1 MPGSHWMIVM
11 SPENFEITRE
21 RGFDMVGL
29 KSRHRKKAE
38 RMALG
43 DRVLF
48 YVTGSQVFP
57 LTATVSS
64 TFFEDH
70 ASVWISTERRPDVAP
85 WRVQIR
91 PDVVLN
97 WYEHL
102 DARQIGPRM
111 LYVKRW
117 APEDWPLAFQ
127 GQIHLLSSQ
136 DFALIEHE
144 MRRTIGRRSRRKERP
159 PHRPRVP
166 AGTSVLAAPPRMVGV
181 AAPQGI
187 VVTQIIE
194 HTEIV
199 VEYTATAFVRPS
211 LAPPPAPK
219 ALAAADTMPDDDAPD
234 DGDFPAATAPHG
246 C

>member
-11 SPENFEITRE
+11 SPENFETTRE
-21 RGFDMVGL
+21 RGFDLVGL

-57 LTATVSS
+57 LTATVNS

-70 ASVWISTERRPDVAP
+70 TPIWTSTERRPDVSP
-85 WRVQIR
+85 WRVQVR

-97 WYEHL
+97 WYEYL
-102 DARQIGPRM
+102 DARQIAPRM

-144 MRRTIGRRSRRKERP
+144 MKRTIDRRSRRRERP
-159 PHRPRVP
+159 PYRPRVP
-166 AGTSVLAAPPRMVGV
+166 AVSALPVSARAVALESSGGRTAHRPLQDVALDEDDEAAVGSSVAG
-181 AAPQGI
+181 
-187 VVTQIIE
+187 
-194 HTEIV
+194 
-199 VEYTATAFVRPS
+199 
-211 LAPPPAPK
+211 
-219 ALAAADTMPDDDAPD
+219 
-234 DGDFPAATAPHG
+234 
-246 C
+246 

>member
-11 SPENFEITRE
+11 SPENFEISRE
-21 RGFDMVGL
+21 RGFDVVGL
-29 KSRHRKKAE
+29 KARHRKKAE

-48 YVTGSQVFP
+48 YVAGRQVFP

-70 ASVWISTERRPDVAP
+70 TPIWVSTERRPDAAP
-85 WRVQIR
+85 WRVQVR
-91 PDVVLN
+91 SDTVLQ
-97 WYEHL
+97 WYEYL
-102 DARQIGPRM
+102 DARQIAPRM

-144 MRRTIGRRSRRKERP
+144 MRRTIDRRNRRRERP
-159 PHRPRVP
+159 PHRPQLQ
-166 AGTSVLAAPPRMVGV
+166 AGNGGAPFGTARMAV
-181 AAPQGI
+181 A
-187 VVTQIIE
+187 E
-194 HTEIV
+194 
-199 VEYTATAFVRPS
+199 
-211 LAPPPAPK
+211 PPDVD
-219 ALAAADTMPDDDAPD
+219 LDV
-234 DGDFPAATAPHG
+234 
-246 C
+246 

>member
-21 RGFDMVGL
+21 RGFDLVGL

-48 YVTGSQVFP
+48 YVAGSQVFP

-70 ASVWISTERRPDVAP
+70 SSIWVSTERRPDVAP

-91 PDVVLN
+91 ADVVLN

-102 DARQIGPRM
+102 DARQIAPRM

-127 GQIHLLSSQ
+127 GQIHLLSAQ

-144 MRRTIGRRSRRKERP
+144 MRRTIDRRGRRRERP
-159 PHRPRVP
+159 PLRPRMPMAAQPGIDRMGGLVGSAS
-166 AGTSVLAAPPRMVGV
+166 AGAA
-181 AAPQGI
+181 
-187 VVTQIIE
+187 T
-194 HTEIV
+194 
-199 VEYTATAFVRPS
+199 
-211 LAPPPAPK
+211 LAPPGDGSRSRLDDAM
-219 ALAAADTMPDDDAPD
+219 DGPDDAVM
-234 DGDFPAATAPHG
+234 FPPESAAG
-246 C
+246 R

>member
-1 MPGSHWMIVM
+1 MPGSHWMVVM
-11 SPENFEITRE
+11 SPENFEITRQ

-48 YVTGSQVFP
+48 YVTGMQVFP

-70 ASVWISTERRPDVAP
+70 TPVWVSTERRPDVAP

-97 WYEHL
+97 WYEYL
-102 DARQIGPRM
+102 DARQIAPRM

-144 MRRTIGRRSRRKERP
+144 MRRTIDRRSRRRERP
-159 PHRPRVP
+159 PYRPRVP
-166 AGTSVLAAPPRMVGV
+166 AAPHGHLVMPPESATTRGSGVPPEGGSRRSV
-181 AAPQGI
+181 I
-187 VVTQIIE
+187 VTQVVE
-194 HTEIV
+194 RTDVV
-199 VEYTATAFVRPS
+199 VEYTATIRATLPLSGSGSRAPAEPPGDEDAAEPS
-211 LAPPPAPK
+211 
-219 ALAAADTMPDDDAPD
+219 
-234 DGDFPAATAPHG
+234 
-246 C
+246 

>member
-48 YVTGSQVFP
+48 YVAGSQVFP
-57 LTATVSS
+57 LTATVTS

-70 ASVWISTERRPDVAP
+70 TPIWQSTERRPDVAP
-85 WRVQIR
+85 WRVQVR

-102 DARQIGPRM
+102 DARQIAPRM

-144 MRRTIGRRSRRKERP
+144 MRRTIDRRSRRRERP
-159 PHRPRVP
+159 PHRPRV
-166 AGTSVLAAPPRMVGV
+166 AL
-181 AAPQGI
+181 
-187 VVTQIIE
+187 VTQI
-194 HTEIV
+194 TA
-199 VEYTATAFVRPS
+199 VEVSVTTVRRTRDGARAAS
-211 LAPPPAPK
+211 THA
-219 ALAAADTMPDDDAPD
+219 ALVADVDEADESIALSP
-234 DGDFPAATAPHG
+234 
-246 C
+246 

>member
-21 RGFDMVGL
+21 RGFDVVGL

-43 DRVLF
+43 DRILF

-64 TFFEDH
+64 TFFEDP
-70 ASVWISTERRPDVAP
+70 SPIWISTERRPDVAP

-91 PDVVLN
+91 SDVLLH
-97 WYEHL
+97 WYEYL
-102 DARQIGPRM
+102 DARQIAPRM

-127 GQIHLLSSQ
+127 GQIHLLSAQ
-136 DFALIEHE
+136 DFQLIEHE
-144 MRRTIGRRSRRKERP
+144 MRRTIERRSRRRERP
-159 PHRPRVP
+159 PQRPRVLNG
-166 AGTSVLAAPPRMVGV
+166 A
-181 AAPQGI
+181 
-187 VVTQIIE
+187 
-194 HTEIV
+194 
-199 VEYTATAFVRPS
+199 
-211 LAPPPAPK
+211 LAPV
-219 ALAAADTMPDDDAPD
+219 
-234 DGDFPAATAPHG
+234 GATGVVSQVTNGTAGERAEERDERVVLSPRPTFTR
-246 C
+246 

>member
-48 YVTGSQVFP
+48 YVAGSQVFP

-70 ASVWISTERRPDVAP
+70 SPVWISTERRPDVAP

-102 DARQIGPRM
+102 DTRQIAPRM

-144 MRRTIGRRSRRKERP
+144 MRRTIDRRSRRKERP

-166 AGTSVLAAPPRMVGV
+166 AEAAVLTPPSVIGPAAR
-181 AAPQGI
+181 QGL
-187 VVTQIIE
+187 VVTQFIE
-194 HTEIV
+194 RTEIV
-199 VEYTATAFVRPS
+199 VEYATRLVRPS
-211 LAPPPAPK
+211 LAPE
-219 ALAAADTMPDDDAPD
+219 ALAAADAALDDDAPD
-234 DGDFPAATAPHG
+234 DGDRPPIVAPHG
-246 C
+246 F

>member
-11 SPENFEITRE
+11 SPENFETTRD
-21 RGFDMVGL
+21 RGFDLVGL

-48 YVTGSQVFP
+48 YVAGSQVFP
-57 LTATVSS
+57 LTATVTS

-70 ASVWISTERRPDVAP
+70 TPIWASTERRPDVAP
-85 WRVQIR
+85 WRVQVR
-91 PDVVLN
+91 ADVVLN
-97 WYEHL
+97 WYEYL
-102 DARQIGPRM
+102 DARQIAPRM

-144 MRRTIGRRSRRKERP
+144 MRRTIDRRSRRRERP
-159 PHRPRVP
+159 PHRPRLP
-166 AGTSVLAAPPRMVGV
+166 AVSALPVSAQATALEYPARSSERPLPDV
-181 AAPQGI
+181 AASGAD
-187 VVTQIIE
+187 E
-194 HTEIV
+194 
-199 VEYTATAFVRPS
+199 
-211 LAPPPAPK
+211 
-219 ALAAADTMPDDDAPD
+219 AAV
-234 DGDFPAATAPHG
+234 GSHVG
-246 C
+246 R

>member
-11 SPENFEITRE
+11 SPENFETTRE
-21 RGFDMVGL
+21 RGFDLVGL

-57 LTATVSS
+57 LTATVTS

-70 ASVWISTERRPDVAP
+70 TPIWTSTERRPDVAP

-97 WYEHL
+97 WYEYL
-102 DARQIGPRM
+102 DARQISPRM

-144 MRRTIGRRSRRKERP
+144 MRRTIDRRSRRRERP
-159 PHRPRVP
+159 PHRPRLP
-166 AGTSVLAAPPRMVGV
+166 AVSALPVSA
-181 AAPQGI
+181 Q
-187 VVTQIIE
+187 
-194 HTEIV
+194 
-199 VEYTATAFVRPS
+199 ATAFEHAAGLAERPLPNVAVGGPDEAAVGSS
-211 LAPPPAPK
+211 L
-219 ALAAADTMPDDDAPD
+219 
-234 DGDFPAATAPHG
+234 GR
-246 C
+246 

>member
-70 ASVWISTERRPDVAP
+70 RPIWISSERRPDVAP

-91 PDVVLN
+91 SDVVLQ
-97 WYEHL
+97 WYEYL
-102 DARQIGPRM
+102 DARQIAPRM

-144 MRRTIGRRSRRKERP
+144 MRRTIERRSRRRERP
-159 PHRPRVP
+159 PHRPRLPVSAEVASGRP
-166 AGTSVLAAPPRMVGV
+166 DPGLATGGSMV
-181 AAPQGI
+181 APQNDAR
-187 VVTQIIE
+187 Q
-194 HTEIV
+194 
-199 VEYTATAFVRPS
+199 
-211 LAPPPAPK
+211 APAPFDDGHDESVAVSPGPPASR
-219 ALAAADTMPDDDAPD
+219 
-234 DGDFPAATAPHG
+234 
-246 C
+246 

>member
-21 RGFDMVGL
+21 RGFDVVGL

-48 YVTGSQVFP
+48 YVAGKQVFP

-64 TFFEDH
+64 TFFEDQTPI
-70 ASVWISTERRPDVAP
+70 WQSTERRPDVAP

-91 PDVVLN
+91 PDVLLE
-97 WYEHL
+97 WYEYL
-102 DARQIGPRM
+102 DARQIAPRM

-144 MRRTIGRRSRRKERP
+144 MRRTIDRRARRRERP
-159 PHRPRVP
+159 PHRPRLP
-166 AGTSVLAAPPRMVGV
+166 ASAA
-181 AAPQGI
+181 
-187 VVTQIIE
+187 VVTVE
-194 HTEIV
+194 TPSMGAGDEIV
-199 VEYTATAFVRPS
+199 VPRDAIRAMHRPPEGGADDPVA
-211 LAPPPAPK
+211 LAP
-219 ALAAADTMPDDDAPD
+219 
-234 DGDFPAATAPHG
+234 GR
-246 C
+246 

>member
-11 SPENFEITRE
+11 SPENFETTRE
-21 RGFDMVGL
+21 RGFDLVGL

-48 YVTGSQVFP
+48 YVAGSQVFP
-57 LTATVSS
+57 LTATVTS

-70 ASVWISTERRPDVAP
+70 TPIWTSTERRPDVSP
-85 WRVQIR
+85 WRVQVR
-91 PDVVLN
+91 ADVVLN
-97 WYEHL
+97 WYEYL
-102 DARQIGPRM
+102 DARQIAPRM

-144 MRRTIGRRSRRKERP
+144 MRRTIDRRSRRRERP
-159 PHRPRVP
+159 PYRPRVP
-166 AGTSVLAAPPRMVGV
+166 ALSVLPVS
-181 AAPQGI
+181 
-187 VVTQIIE
+187 
-194 HTEIV
+194 
-199 VEYTATAFVRPS
+199 ATAAVADRQDTSPQDPS
-211 LAPPPAPK
+211 QNVAVSGGGE
-219 ALAAADTMPDDDAPD
+219 AAMGTPV
-234 DGDFPAATAPHG
+234 GR
-246 C
+246 

>member
-21 RGFDMVGL
+21 RGFDLVGL

-48 YVTGSQVFP
+48 YVAGSQVFP
-57 LTATVSS
+57 LTATVTS

-70 ASVWISTERRPDVAP
+70 TPIWVSTERRPDVAP
-85 WRVQIR
+85 WRVQVR
-91 PDVVLN
+91 ADVVLN
-97 WYEHL
+97 WYEYL
-102 DARQIGPRM
+102 DARQIAPRM

-144 MRRTIGRRSRRKERP
+144 MRRTIDRRGRGGGSGHRIGHACQPRTEP
-159 PHRPRVP
+159 PSMGLTACDHQCEDGHV
-166 AGTSVLAAPPRMVGV
+166 V
-181 AAPQGI
+181 AAPRVWRTVSQP
-187 VVTQIIE
+187 
-194 HTEIV
+194 
-199 VEYTATAFVRPS
+199 TAMVRSQSGRQARLPIGR
-211 LAPPPAPK
+211 PD
-219 ALAAADTMPDDDAPD
+219 AARANLVR
-234 DGDFPAATAPHG
+234 GAATGASRRPRQV
-246 C
+246 

>member
-1 MPGSHWMIVM
+1 MDVGCGTLSVSTLIVRPGESPMPGSHWMIVM

-21 RGFDMVGL
+21 RGFDVVGL

-43 DRVLF
+43 DRILF
-48 YVTGSQVFP
+48 YVAGSQVFP
-57 LTATVSS
+57 LTATVTS

-70 ASVWISTERRPDVAP
+70 SAIWVSTERRPDVSP

-91 PDVVLN
+91 PDVVLH

-102 DARQIGPRM
+102 DARQIAPRL

-144 MRRTIGRRSRRKERP
+144 MRRTIDRRHRRRERP
-159 PHRPRVP
+159 PQRPR
-166 AGTSVLAAPPRMVGV
+166 
-181 AAPQGI
+181 
-187 VVTQIIE
+187 
-194 HTEIV
+194 
-199 VEYTATAFVRPS
+199 S
-211 LAPPPAPK
+211 LASIAAGPGGLLGAPTGPVGPANDG
-219 ALAAADTMPDDDAPD
+219 AEADGEGRVDDRGMVSLRAPV
-234 DGDFPAATAPHG
+234 G
-246 C
+246 

>member
-21 RGFDMVGL
+21 RGFDVVGL

-48 YVTGSQVFP
+48 YVTGTQVFP
-57 LTATVSS
+57 ITATVSS
-64 TFFEDH
+64 TFFEDQTPIWH
-70 ASVWISTERRPDVAP
+70 STERRPDVSP

-91 PDVVLN
+91 PDVALQ
-97 WYEHL
+97 WYEYL
-102 DARQIGPRM
+102 DARQIAPRM

-144 MRRTIGRRSRRKERP
+144 MKRTIDRRPRRRERP
-159 PHRPRVP
+159 PTRPRP
-166 AGTSVLAAPPRMVGV
+166 SYTLPGHAAASVGAASV
-181 AAPQGI
+181 AVHDADG
-187 VVTQIIE
+187 
-194 HTEIV
+194 
-199 VEYTATAFVRPS
+199 S
-211 LAPPPAPK
+211 LSPPP
-219 ALAAADTMPDDDAPD
+219 
-234 DGDFPAATAPHG
+234 DGDERAVSVQGAPVPR
-246 C
+246 